1 MFCSR
6 PTHLPGSAHTKV
18 IRTLRA
24 YVYPDDIISP
34 QTKPSCFNV
43 PGIPHEVVVST
54 LLENMHRAC
63 NKLVLPAQHVMSL
76 LVSLKFLKR
85 LLHIM
90 FVDIENIYIVI

>member
-34 QTKPSCFNV
+34 QTKPSGFNV
-43 PGIPHEVVVST
+43 PGKPHEVVLST

-63 NKLVLPAQHVMSL
+63 NKLVYICTKCHEPIGFSQVSETFVAHHVC
-76 LVSLKFLKR
+76 
-85 LLHIM
+85 
-90 FVDIENIYIVI
+90 